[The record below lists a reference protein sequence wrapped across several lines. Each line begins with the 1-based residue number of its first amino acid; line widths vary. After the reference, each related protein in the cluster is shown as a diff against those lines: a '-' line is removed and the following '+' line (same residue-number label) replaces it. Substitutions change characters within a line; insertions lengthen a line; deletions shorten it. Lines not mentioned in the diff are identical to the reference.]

1 VPIDLGRVIALANE
15 PKVALDHIR
24 RTGLAF
30 LARHPLPFATGS
42 VTPLAIR
49 EGLAPMMR
57 LWFRD
62 FGNHD
67 PADSA

>member
-1 VPIDLGRVIALANE
+1 VT
-15 PKVALDHIR
+15 LDHIR

-42 VTPLAIR
+42 ATPLAIR
-49 EGLAPMMR
+49 EGLPSKMR
-57 LWFRD
+57 QWFRD
-62 FGNHD
+62 FGYHD